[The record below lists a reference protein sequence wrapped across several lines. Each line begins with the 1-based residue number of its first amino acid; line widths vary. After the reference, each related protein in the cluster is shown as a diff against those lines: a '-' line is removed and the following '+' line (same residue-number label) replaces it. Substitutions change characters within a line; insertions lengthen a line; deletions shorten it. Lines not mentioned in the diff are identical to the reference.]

1 MRVADFG
8 RAGWQDRFAR
18 ANMLPMSTVFEHP
31 RQHVISAQEYLRMG
45 EAGIFSPGARLELI
59 EGEIIEMAPIGSG
72 HAGAVNILTRLF
84 VQVVAER
91 AIVAVQNPVVL
102 GLRSVPQPDLAVLR
116 VRDDHYARAHPS
128 AADVL
133 LIVEVADTT
142 LAFDTATKAPLYARH
157 GIPEVWVLDVQNRA
171 ILVYRDAGARDYRT
185 RLRLVGDERLSALA
199 IPGLAITPHQIF
211 GD

>member
-1 MRVADFG
+1 
-8 RAGWQDRFAR
+8 
-18 ANMLPMSTVFEHP
+18 MSTAFEYP
-31 RQHVISAQEYLRMG
+31 QQHVISAQEYLRMG
-45 EAGIFSPGARLELI
+45 EAGVFSPEARLELI

-84 VQVVAER
+84 VHLVADR
-91 AIVAVQNPVVL
+91 AVVAVQNPVVL

-116 VRDDHYARAHPS
+116 VRDDTYSRAHPS
-128 AADVL
+128 AADAL

-157 GIPEVWVLDVQNRA
+157 GIPEVWVLDVRDRA
-171 ILVYRDAGARDYRT
+171 ILAHRDAGARNYRT
-185 RLRLVGDERLSALA
+185 TLRFVGDERLSALA
-199 IPGLAITPHQIF
+199 IPELVITPRQVF